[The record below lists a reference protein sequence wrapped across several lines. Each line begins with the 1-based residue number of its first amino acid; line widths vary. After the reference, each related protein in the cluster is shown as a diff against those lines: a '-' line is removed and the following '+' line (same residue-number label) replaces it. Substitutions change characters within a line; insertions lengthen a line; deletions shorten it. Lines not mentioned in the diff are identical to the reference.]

1 MRRRESGRKGEAPI
15 LPPFSYSSPVV
26 LITAPLVLPITTP
39 PLREGAVVLS
49 KNGTILDCGPWR
61 EVRARFPK
69 IPEQRYEAVL
79 VPGFINTHCH
89 LELSHLRGQLRPGEG
104 LPSFVRQVMELRNV
118 DPQRI
123 EQGIQEALQELRQ
136 EGVIGLVDIGNT
148 GRSLPFFRNSG
159 LRGLFLLELIKFDP
173 QAAERIFEEGKAF
186 LNREKMRRNGDL
198 EIQGRGEGATRRPE
212 EIRDIIPQEEN
223 FLEFRTPI
231 VTGLTG
237 HAIYS
242 CSEPLLQK
250 VATYA
255 LEMRTPLSLH
265 LLENPE
271 ERMLIEEGRGFF
283 ADYLRQLGYSLD
295 NWKPAGISSVFYA
308 ERCLGFENRRLYVH
322 LIYIRE
328 DELQHLATQPNT
340 FIALCPKSNL
350 FVEGW
355 LPPIDQMA
363 AVHPNITLGT
373 DSLASNN
380 RLSILD
386 ELKTIQHAFP
396 HLPSV
401 NLIQWATLNGARY
414 LGLEKILGSLT
425 PGKQPGILAI
435 FTPQR
440 NPENFLAVEDLS
452 LKIIA
457 PEAY

>member
-1 MRRRESGRKGEAPI
+1 MRRPESGKTGEDSI
-15 LPPFSYSSPVV
+15 SSPFSYSSPVT

-39 PLREGAVVLS
+39 PLREGALVLS
-49 KNGTILDCGPWR
+49 KKGMILDCGPWR

-69 IPEQRYEAVL
+69 VPEQRYEAVL

-89 LELSHLRGQLRPGEG
+89 LELSHLRGQLRPGGG

-136 EGVIGLVDIGNT
+136 EGVVGLVDIGNT
-148 GRSLPFFRNSG
+148 GRSLPFFRESG

-173 QAAERIFEEGKAF
+173 QAAERIFKEGKAF
-186 LNREKMRRNGDL
+186 LNREKIQKTRDL
-198 EIQGRGEGATRRPE
+198 ETQGPGEGVTRRPG
-212 EIRDIIPQEEN
+212 EIGDIIPQEN
-223 FLEFRTPI
+223 LLAFRTQI
-231 VTGLTG
+231 TTGLTG

-250 VATYA
+250 VAAYA
-255 LEMRTPLSLH
+255 LETRTPLSLH

-295 NWKPAGISSVFYA
+295 NWRPPKISSVFYA

-350 FVEGW
+350 FVEGR

-363 AVHPNITLGT
+363 AIHPNITLGT
-373 DSLASNN
+373 DSLASND

-396 HLPSV
+396 HLSSAI
-401 NLIQWATLNGARY
+401 LIQWATLNGARY

-425 PGKQPGILAI
+425 PGLFPGILAI

-452 LKIIA
+452 LKIIT
-457 PEAY
+457 PETQ